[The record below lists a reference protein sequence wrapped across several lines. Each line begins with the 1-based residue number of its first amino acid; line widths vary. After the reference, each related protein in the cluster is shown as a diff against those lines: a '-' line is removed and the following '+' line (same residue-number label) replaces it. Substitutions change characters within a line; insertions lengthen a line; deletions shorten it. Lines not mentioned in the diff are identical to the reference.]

1 MLNKIA
7 VERSKRLSY
16 KTRTIM
22 GDNNQGALM
31 AEDLAGLKA
40 EVNSMTAMVREMRE
54 QMQAVSQKLDKLAVL
69 EERAA
74 TQKIDVERSFAMMR
88 QLETRLQ
95 VIEVEIPLLKK
106 GNAWIERGITVIVT
120 AVLMAMIYTVMPHH

>member
-1 MLNKIA
+1 
-7 VERSKRLSY
+7 
-16 KTRTIM
+16 M

-95 VIEVEIPLLKK
+95 AIEVEIPLLKK

>member
-7 VERSKRLSY
+7 VERSKRLSH

-31 AEDLAGLKA
+31 ADDLVSLKA
-40 EVNSMTAMVREMRE
+40 ELNSMASMMREMRE
-54 QMQAVSQKLDKLAVL
+54 QMQSVSQKMDKLAVL

-74 TQKIDVERSFAMMR
+74 TQKVDVERSFAMMGA
-88 QLETRLQ
+88 LETRLQ
-95 VIEVEIPLLKK
+95 AIEVEIPLLKE